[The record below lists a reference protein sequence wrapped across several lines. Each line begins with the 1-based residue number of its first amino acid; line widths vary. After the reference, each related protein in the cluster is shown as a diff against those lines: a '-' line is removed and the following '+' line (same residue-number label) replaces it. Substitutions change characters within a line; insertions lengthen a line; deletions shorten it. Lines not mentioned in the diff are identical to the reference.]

1 MNFEYYISRRIRSK
15 EGSSFSRPI
24 VRVSIAGIALGLAVM
39 LISVAI
45 LQGFQTQVRE
55 KVSGFGGHI
64 QISGF
69 DSNNSYEPTPIDKRD
84 AKIDQ
89 IKKLPGII
97 NVQEF
102 GLKAGIVKTDDQIEG
117 VVLKGVTDTYNWQF
131 LQERIVSGNLTSND
145 DTIAGNDVLISE
157 KLAGSLGF
165 KPGDELRMYFIIDN
179 VARGRKFRISGI
191 YNTGLAEFDEM
202 YVFGDIRHIRKLN
215 GWDEHLVS
223 GIEINISDFAEL
235 NHMAD
240 KVYDIIGYKLNTLT
254 IKQIYPQIFD
264 WIEIQD
270 LNVVIILILMA
281 LVSGITMISTLLIL
295 ILEHTRDIGLL
306 KALGSTNASIR
317 KIFIYTSV
325 NITFYGLFWGN
336 AVSLILIFLQ
346 KTYNFIPLSADSYFV
361 SSVPVHITLPVILLI
376 NLATIVVCIF
386 MMMIPSLVV
395 RYITPV
401 KAIRFE

>member
-1 MNFEYYISRRIRSK
+1 LNFEYYISRRIRSK

-39 LISVAI
+39 LVSVAI
-45 LQGFQTQVRE
+45 LQGFQTQIRE

-64 QISGF
+64 QITGF

-89 IKKLPGII
+89 IRQLPGIV

-102 GLKAGIVKTDDQIEG
+102 GLKAGIIKTDDQIEG
-117 VVLKGVTDTYNWQF
+117 VVLKGLPDTYDWQF
-131 LQERIVSGNLTSND
+131 LRERIVGGTLTANK

-157 KLAGSLGF
+157 KLANSLGF

-215 GWDEHLVS
+215 GWDENLVS

-235 NHMAD
+235 NQMAD

-306 KALGSTNASIR
+306 KALGSTNGSIR

-325 NITFYGLFWGN
+325 NITFYGLLWGN
-336 AVSLILIFLQ
+336 AVALILIFLQ
-346 KTYNFIPLSADSYFV
+346 KTYNFIPLPADSYFV
-361 SSVPVHITLPVILLI
+361 SSVPVSITLSVILLI
-376 NLATIVVCIF
+376 NLATIVVCTF
-386 MMMIPSLVV
+386 MMLIPSLVV

>member
-39 LISVAI
+39 LVSVAI
-45 LQGFQTQVRE
+45 LQGFQTQIRE

-64 QISGF
+64 QITGF

-89 IKKLPGII
+89 IRQLPGIV

-102 GLKAGIVKTDDQIEG
+102 GLKAGIIKTDDQIEG
-117 VVLKGVTDTYNWQF
+117 VVLKGLPDTYDWQF
-131 LQERIVSGNLTSND
+131 LRERIVGGTLTANK

-157 KLAGSLGF
+157 KLANSLGF

-215 GWDEHLVS
+215 GWDENLVS

-235 NHMAD
+235 NQMAD

-306 KALGSTNASIR
+306 KALGSTNGSIR

-325 NITFYGLFWGN
+325 NITFYGLLWGN
-336 AVSLILIFLQ
+336 AVALILIFLQ
-346 KTYNFIPLSADSYFV
+346 KTYNFIPLPADSYFV
-361 SSVPVHITLPVILLI
+361 SSVPVSITLPVILLI
-376 NLATIVVCIF
+376 NLATIVVCTF
-386 MMMIPSLVV
+386 MMLIPSLVV

>member
-1 MNFEYYISRRIRSK
+1 LNFEYYISRRIRSK

-45 LQGFQTQVRE
+45 LQGFQTQIRE

-64 QISGF
+64 QITGF

-89 IKKLPGII
+89 IRQLPGIL

-117 VVLKGVTDTYNWQF
+117 VVLKGVADNYDWHF
-131 LQERIVSGNLTSND
+131 LKERTINGEVPSNID
-145 DTIAGNDVLISE
+145 SIAGDDLMISE
-157 KLAGSLGF
+157 KLANSLGF
-165 KPGDELRMYFIIDN
+165 KTGDDLRMYFIIDN

-215 GWDEHLVS
+215 GWDDNMAS
-223 GIEINISDFAEL
+223 GIEIYISNFAGL
-235 NHMAD
+235 NSMAD

-295 ILEHTRDIGLL
+295 ILEHTKDIGLL
-306 KALGSTNASIR
+306 KALGSTNGSIR

-325 NITFYGLFWGN
+325 NITFYGLLWGN
-336 AVSLILIFLQ
+336 AVALILIFFQ
-346 KTYNFIPLSADSYFV
+346 ETYNFIPLPADSYFV
-361 SSVPVHITLPVILLI
+361 SSVPVTITLPVIFLI
-376 NLATIVVCIF
+376 NMATITVCTF
-386 MMMIPSLVV
+386 MMLIPSLVV